1 MEGQM
6 SEKKGPF
13 DTDFKGIIKNLSW
26 PWYVWVIEELRQEY
40 LCTDKDGKSICLLE
54 KCEDYK
60 SCVGKPFIQ
69 AIRVLEAAGKV
80 NKKSS
85 IRELDAMYKSR
96 IVDLTEHSRGGNIQ
110 FDFSLELKETADI
123 NYQLIRA
130 LLESLPEP
138 EQKKE

>member
-1 MEGQM
+1 M

-69 AIRVLEAAGKV
+69 AIRILEVAGKV
-80 NKKSS
+80 DK
-85 IRELDAMYKSR
+85 E
-96 IVDLTEHSRGGNIQ
+96 GG
-110 FDFSLELKETADI
+110 LKFIHACGYPI
-123 NYQLIRA
+123 FPYPKNARQIRA
-130 LLESLPEP
+130 LLKSLPEP

>member
-69 AIRVLEAAGKV
+69 AIRILEVAGKV
-80 NKKSS
+80 D
-85 IRELDAMYKSR
+85 RENALWNIDEAFSQG
-96 IVDLTEHSRGGNIQ
+96 RGHVEMMAPYRADHN
-110 FDFSLELKETADI
+110 LENYNRADKEIT
-123 NYQLIRA
+123 A
-130 LLESLPEP
+130 LLESLPKP
-138 EQKKE
+138 EQEKE